1 VGFSLSQM
9 VGPTLVILL
18 CIQWGRVGWFVM
30 GGLIVIASLLMV
42 PASSWVLRSRALRG
56 DDPLRLTSLLFARRS
71 VYGHRDWAPMHPVSI
86 PLFWLNL
93 RIASGLSRSNN
104 SFAHDAH
111 QQLGQLV
118 VDREST
124 GFRAGWLRYFSQSV
138 PARCWSLET
147 ELDGVPNAAV
157 ADLLIDAV

>member
-1 VGFSLSQM
+1 MGFSLSQM

-93 RIASGLSRSNN
+93 RIASGLSRVTIPSHTTPISNLAN
-104 SFAHDAH
+104 SS
-111 QQLGQLV
+111 
-118 VDREST
+118 ST
-124 GFRAGWLRYFSQSV
+124 GSRLASGHGGFVTSHCQSR
-138 PARCWSLET
+138 PRCWSLET